1 MQLDIDTSMLLDSLG
16 DTDVHVS
23 DEGSSELLHRLVNTG
38 AKYMKFDPTHME
50 GVPKLSADQWSTAED
65 VEKERLRLHSVVT
78 QREDRSNSESDNN
91 DLDGKNADKEDLDE
105 KYGGPV
111 EENLSGHVSFTL
123 SLLERLCNAI
133 NDSSGNTALQVDT
146 VNAMNDVRELRAERL
161 ILSDRITKLTAE
173 ILDLSAKVRLAET
186 ERLRAERDLDQAVLA
201 AKEAQQ
207 TTNKPSQE
215 GSDEAQ
221 TDGQVIPSSPQ
232 PSNPTVER
240 ELRRQVT
247 LLERQLAES
256 ESAKA
261 QVEMTLTER
270 LARPL
275 PQTEVQVA
283 DMRNAM
289 EELRQQCKHRVS
301 ALIAE
306 VLCCDEFCFIFTF
319 HFLKFI
325 CRVTNNKR
333 RFGTWNSRYCTW
345 KPSPRRASMR

>member
-1 MQLDIDTSMLLDSLG
+1 MVESLQLDIDTSMLLDSLG
-16 DTDVHVS
+16 DSEVQVS
-23 DEGSSELLHRLVNTG
+23 DEGSSELLHRLVSTG
-38 AKYMKFDPTHME
+38 VKYMKFDPTHME
-50 GVPKLSADQWSTAED
+50 GIPTMNADQWSTMED
-65 VEKERLRLHSVVT
+65 IEKERIRLHSAVA
-78 QREDRSNSESDNN
+78 QKDGRSNSESDNN
-91 DLDGKNADKEDLDE
+91 EHDKQRPEEDSLDE

-111 EENLSGHVSFTL
+111 EENLSGHVSFTM

-133 NDSSGNTALQVDT
+133 NDASGNTALQVDA
-146 VNAMNDVRELRAERL
+146 VSAMNSMRELRAERL

-173 ILDLSAKVRLAET
+173 IIDLSARVRIAET
-186 ERLRAERDLDQAVLA
+186 ERLRAEGNLDRAVAA

-207 TTNKPSQE
+207 SAKVPQE
-215 GSDEAQ
+215 SSEGVV
-221 TDGQVIPSSPQ
+221 DGQGQVVPSSPQ
-232 PSNPTVER
+232 PSSNPTVER

-306 VLCCDEFCFIFTF
+306 VNMLRACSSSNHFSLNLLLCA
-319 HFLKFI
+319 
-325 CRVTNNKR
+325 
-333 RFGTWNSRYCTW
+333 CTVCY
-345 KPSPRRASMR
+345 S

>member
-1 MQLDIDTSMLLDSLG
+1 MLLDSLG
-16 DTDVHVS
+16 DSEVQVS

-38 AKYMKFDPTHME
+38 VKYMKFDPTHME
-50 GVPKLSADQWSTAED
+50 GIPTLNADQWSTMED
-65 VEKERLRLHSVVT
+65 IEKERVRLHSAV
-78 QREDRSNSESDNN
+78 QQKEGRSNSESDNN
-91 DLDGKNADKEDLDE
+91 EHEHERQRPDEDNLDE

-111 EENLSGHVSFTL
+111 EENLSGHVSFTM

-133 NDSSGNTALQVDT
+133 NDASGNTALQVDA
-146 VNAMNDVRELRAERL
+146 VSAMNSMRELRAERL

-173 ILDLSAKVRLAET
+173 IIDLSAKVRIAET
-186 ERLRAERDLDQAVLA
+186 ERIRAEASLDRAVAA
-201 AKEAQQ
+201 AKEASTKIPQD
-207 TTNKPSQE
+207 TTE
-215 GSDEAQ
+215 GAV
-221 TDGQVIPSSPQ
+221 DGQVVPSSPQ
-232 PSNPTVER
+232 PSSNPTVER
-240 ELRRQVT
+240 ELRRQVA

-306 VLCCDEFCFIFTF
+306 VNS
-319 HFLKFI
+319 FLLI
-325 CRVTNNKR
+325 RIIII
-333 RFGTWNSRYCTW
+333 
-345 KPSPRRASMR
+345 